1 LERGR
6 HSATRGDAAEHGDT
20 RKGVLFDL
28 VDVHSQVVGHPVAR
42 DPLLDQ
48 VEVRRAR
55 GNHLAAVDGAFG
67 QDPDRRDVG
76 QGKVCG
82 EE

>member
-1 LERGR
+1 MPPAPR
-6 HSATRGDAAEHGDT
+6 
-20 RKGVLFDL
+20 
-28 VDVHSQVVGHPVAR
+28 
-42 DPLLDQ
+42 LLP
-48 VEVRRAR
+48 VRRCPGCQR
-55 GNHLAAVDGAFG
+55 GLKLFVDHLAAVDGAFG